1 MIPLIIVLVIIV
13 VIALGVKGQIGI
25 AQRLKKPIRYYD
37 ITDMPYRV
45 VSVPEAMLREE

>member
-1 MIPLIIVLVIIV
+1 MSRIGKKPIPLPG
-13 VIALGVKGQIGI
+13 GVKVQIGI
-25 AQRLKKPIRYYD
+25 AKRLKKPIRYYD